1 MSYYLKKKKK
11 HLSRENK
18 ANSLAKGMTQL
29 LRMEV
34 SERGKPRSI
43 TWAGSVCPPSRQGT
57 SRGAVHSQS

>member
-34 SERGKPRSI
+34 SERGKPRS
-43 TWAGSVCPPSRQGT
+43 AYASSRMEGGH
-57 SRGAVHSQS
+57 RYVRD